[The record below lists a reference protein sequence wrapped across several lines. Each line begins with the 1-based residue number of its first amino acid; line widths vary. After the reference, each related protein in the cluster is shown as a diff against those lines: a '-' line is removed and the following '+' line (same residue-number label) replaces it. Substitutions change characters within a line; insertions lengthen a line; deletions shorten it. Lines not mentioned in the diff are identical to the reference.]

1 MADITITFTD
11 GTEHT
16 YQNAPESLTPEDV
29 VGRVEQDFGGKK
41 IKSLDRKSYAEMSA
55 GQVAGEAVKNVP
67 KSFAKLIGGVAEAVT
82 SPLQTAQTVLDI
94 GAGALQAATPKPIAD
109 FINSLDTNPEA
120 AQRAANLAS
129 AVGGQYKDRYGS
141 VEGIKKAIATDPVGV
156 ASDLSAILG
165 IGGAVTPGRVGATL
179 TKAADITNPLSVAA
193 KGGKAA
199 VEFAGKNVVAPM
211 LGVSSGVGTAPIKEA
226 YKAGRT
232 GGKVAEDFTS
242 NLRGKAEMTDVLE
255 AAKQNLNAMSQE
267 RQAIYRANMANIKA
281 DQSILGFEGIDK
293 AVERAINKV
302 SYKGQITKKAAAD
315 KLGEV
320 QSIIDDWKNL
330 DPATYHTPEGLD
342 ALKQKVGDVLES
354 IPFES
359 KTARSAVGDVY
370 HAVKG
375 EIQTQAP
382 TYSKTMQAY
391 SEASDLIRE
400 IERALSLNKKAS
412 VDTQMRKLQSIMRN
426 NVSTNYG
433 QRAKLVDELER
444 AGGIPMKPSLAG
456 QALSD
461 IAPRGI
467 QRATTLPEALM
478 AFSMFGAPG
487 AAASLVASS
496 PRAVGEA
503 AYGAG
508 RTARGLLDVGRKLPD
523 ISYAEYLNF
532 LAQTQR

>member
-55 GQVAGEAVKNVP
+55 GQVASEAVKNVP
-67 KSFAKLIGGVAEAVT
+67 KSFANLIGGVAEAVT

-199 VEFAGKNVVAPM
+199 ISFAGEKIAAPT
-211 LGVSSGVGTAPIKEA
+211 LGLTTGVGTEPIKEA
-226 YKAGRT
+226 FKAGVK
-232 GGKVAEDFTS
+232 GGKAAEDFTA
-242 NLRGKAEMTDVLE
+242 NLRGKAEMTDVLD
-255 AAKQNLNAMSQE
+255 AAKQNLSAMAKQ
-267 RQAIYRANMANIKA
+267 RQDMYKANMANIKA
-281 DQSILGFEGIDK
+281 DKSVLTFDGIDK
-293 AVERAINKV
+293 AIEGAVNKV
-302 SYKGQITKKAAAD
+302 TYKGQVTKPAAAG

-320 QSIIDDWKNL
+320 SSIIDDWKNL
-330 DPATYHTPEGLD
+330 DPAAFHTPEGLD

-354 IPFES
+354 IPYES
-359 KTARSAVGDVY
+359 KAARSAVGDVY
-370 HAVKG
+370 HAIKN
-375 EIQTQAP
+375 EIQSQAP

-391 SEASDLIRE
+391 SEATELIRE
-400 IERALSLNKKAS
+400 IERALSLGKKAS
-412 VDTQMRKLQSIMRN
+412 IDTQMRKLQSIMRN

-433 QRAKLVDELER
+433 QRAKLVQQLEQ
-444 AGGIPMKPSLAG
+444 AGGIPMRSALAG

-467 QRATTLPEALM
+467 QRATTIPEMLM
-478 AFSMFGAPG
+478 MGSMFGAPG
-487 AAASLVASS
+487 AAASLVTSS
-496 PRAVGEA
+496 PRVMGEA

-508 RTARGLLDVGRKLPD
+508 RATRGLLDIGQRAPD
-523 ISYAEYLNF
+523 IDYATYLNL